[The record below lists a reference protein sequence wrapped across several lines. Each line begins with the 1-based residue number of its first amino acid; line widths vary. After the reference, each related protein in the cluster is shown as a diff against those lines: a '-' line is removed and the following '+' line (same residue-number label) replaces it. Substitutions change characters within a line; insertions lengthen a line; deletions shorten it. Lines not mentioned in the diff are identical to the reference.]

1 MFDSKIT
8 NHAQVATITER
19 DENQEN
25 QETVYE
31 RNKSLTM
38 NSLLPFDESEI
49 QLAYIQFLPTVLPDG
64 VI

>member
-1 MFDSKIT
+1 
-8 NHAQVATITER
+8 
-19 DENQEN
+19 
-25 QETVYE
+25 
-31 RNKSLTM
+31 M